1 MDHARDH
8 RLHPVEEEERAERSR
23 IERVYGAY
31 SSDLHYRKIWTGDT
45 ARFIYERKWVD
56 IGRVLVAEG
65 VETATARL
73 LDLGAGSG
81 GDCDRFRDLGLRPER
96 IVALDLLREYAR
108 MAGRSHVWLAALQ
121 ADGARLPFRDGSF
134 DVVYQSTMLSSVLD
148 RDRRTRI
155 LDEVRRVLAPRGLFL
170 SYDTR
175 YPNPWNRNTRPVSS
189 AEIRAAFP
197 GYRVGVNSTTLIPP
211 LIRLLRFLPHA
222 AWRAIERI
230 PPLRSH
236 LLVVVRKV

>member
-1 MDHARDH
+1 MDHVRDH
-8 RLHPVEEEERAERSR
+8 RPHAVEEQRAERNR

-31 SSDLHYRKIWTGDT
+31 SSDPYYGKIWSDDT
-45 ARFIYERKWVD
+45 ARFILERKWEE
-56 IGRVLVAEG
+56 IGRMLGAEG
-65 VETATARL
+65 VDTSAARL

-81 GDCDRFRDLGLRPER
+81 GDCDRFRHLGLRPER
-96 IVALDLLREYAR
+96 IVALDLLREYPRVAR
-108 MAGRSHVWLAALQ
+108 RSHTWLAAVQ
-121 ADGARLPFRDGSF
+121 ADGALLPLRDGSF

-148 RDRRTRI
+148 PDRRARI
-155 LDEVRRVLAPRGLFL
+155 LREVRRVLARGGLFV

-189 AEIRAAFP
+189 AEIGAAFP
-197 GYRVGVNSTTLIPP
+197 GCRVRVHSTTPIPQ
-211 LIRLLRFLPHA
+211 LIRLFRFLPRA
-222 AWRAIERI
+222 LWRAIERV

>member
-8 RLHPVEEEERAERSR
+8 RPHPVEEEERAERSR

-31 SSDLHYRKIWTGDT
+31 SSDPYYRKIWTGDT
-45 ARFIYERKWVD
+45 ARFIHERKWED
-56 IGRVLVAEG
+56 IGRVLVSEG
-65 VETATARL
+65 VDTATARL

-81 GDCDRFRDLGLRPER
+81 GDCDRFRYLGLRPER
-96 IVALDLLREYAR
+96 IVALDLLRECLR
-108 MAGRSHVWLAALQ
+108 MARRSHAWLAALQ
-121 ADGARLPFRDGSF
+121 ADGALLPFRDGSF
-134 DVVYQSTMLSSVLD
+134 DVVYQSTVLSSVLD
-148 RDRRTRI
+148 RHRKTRI
-155 LDEVRRVLAPRGLFL
+155 LHEVRRVLAPRGLFV

-197 GYRVGVNSTTLIPP
+197 GDRVRVSSTTPIPQ

-222 AWRAIERI
+222 VWRAIERI